1 MNLPTYFTLTFM
13 VRKSQQKRTGEVPI
27 FARITISGQR
37 TEFNINRSVDP
48 ENWNTSRGMAK
59 GRSKKDIELNKYLDS
74 IRVRM
79 SEIHAHLLQDEA
91 VINPIVLKQHFL
103 GNIEG
108 PKMLCAVFRDVIAQY
123 RDKLE
128 RGDICKSTFLRWE
141 RCEKY
146 LSGFLAHREGVP
158 DIPIKKLT
166 SGMIDDFEHFLR
178 VNKENGN
185 NAAVK
190 YIRYLKKVTRVAI
203 ANKWLSED
211 PFIDKR
217 YTRTVANREA
227 LTEKEVRSIMAL
239 NLTALPRLDQVRDIF
254 IFCCFTGLAFVDIS
268 TLTRNQIIE
277 DEHGECWIR
286 KNRQKTDELSC
297 IPLLDIPRR
306 IADKYKNHPTVIA
319 KGVVLPVISNQRM
332 NSYLAEIATL
342 AKVHK
347 HLTTHIARHTFA
359 TVSLRN
365 HVPLETISKML
376 GHSDIQTTQ
385 IYAKMVD
392 EAISEDMRK
401 MRAKYDGIEIS
412 ISPLPDKPTDF
423 EREPLKKRGR
433 PRKNPV

>member
-37 TEFNINRSVDP
+37 TEFNINRSVDL

-74 IRVRM
+74 IRVRL
-79 SEIHAHLLQDEA
+79 SEIHARLLQDEA
-91 VINPIVLKQHFL
+91 VINPIILKQHFL

-128 RGDICKSTFLRWE
+128 RGDICKSTLLRWE

-146 LSGFLAHREGVP
+146 LSEFLAHREGVA

-401 MRAKYDGIEIS
+401 MRAKFDGIEIS